1 MLPDKVAYGPSIHLL
16 PSSHLTNGS
25 TAYIEVSTMEVA
37 HSVLDCN
44 QPLLGC
50 KLAVSITSAEE
61 MMAALFPESF
71 HCLSRN
77 EPISNVS
84 RDIARIVSKPE
95 LSQANRLIG
104 STRSKSAKELSAV
117 FGL

>member
-25 TAYIEVSTMEVA
+25 TAYIEVSTMEIA
-37 HSVLDCN
+37 HLVLDYN

-50 KLAVSITSAEE
+50 KLAASITSAEE

-71 HCLSRN
+71 YCLSRN

-84 RDIARIVSKPE
+84 RDIARIVSKP
-95 LSQANRLIG
+95 SYYKP
-104 STRSKSAKELSAV
+104 SS
-117 FGL
+117 